1 MIFSRDH
8 VRRGD
13 QEYQKGNLQR
23 AAELYLKAKRYRQAA
38 SVFAELG
45 DIRRAVA
52 VYVDAGQPRMAAEL
66 LAAEGQYK
74 EAISKYEEAGAFAR
88 AAEICLK
95 LQQLVRAGRLFE
107 QAKMYRRSA
116 EAFTQAGEIERA
128 LGALEA
134 ANKSLRS
141 QRRDTKDL
149 ALEKKIRELDT
160 HRAEVLSNVGRHL
173 EAAELMA
180 EHRQIA
186 RAASLYERAGHF
198 SKAAEA
204 FLGAGR
210 VTEALTAIERAPE
223 ADEELR
229 AEIYLNCA
237 RHQEAGE
244 IFERMG
250 RFDAAAS
257 AYEGAEA
264 WEEAARLWE
273 KAESFGRAAEFF
285 WRIERYE
292 DAGRCYAKA
301 DRHDQ
306 AAKAFGKAG
315 DDQFAADAYMAAGNL
330 LLAGE
335 HYVKAGL
342 QTAAREALQS
352 ISASS
357 QDYQKASCLLIPVL
371 IEEGLL
377 KAAEQRFDLLGSSD
391 IDPTDP
397 ALLYCQG
404 RLEEARGRYPA
415 AELSYQKILA
425 KHHDYFDVNERLRDI
440 RGKVGNTSSVFEA
453 SQPGNRE
460 PTEPMPRTALRDTAP
475 IAFESPTQVSR
486 AAGTRSTPTTPPVT
500 TPQPSAPHSSSPH
513 SSAPHSSTPLS
524 PSASSALPFDL
535 GDRIDPW
542 WSGAEFFRA
551 VDHRTRK
558 PILLVSFPLAEVASR
573 IEKFRRVMREVVA
586 LDHPTILKLDEVI
599 MASDKVLL
607 LYEPFDGTPLGSLL
621 ATQRMPPLTNLN
633 FVVQLTEALS
643 TAHKL
648 GVTHQWISPRTILV
662 DDNNRLK
669 LVGIGLRDV
678 LADRD
683 ATSQAYLSPEI
694 LEDGV
699 IGPASDVYSLGLL
712 AVELLQA
719 QMPVG
724 WSDQPEVD
732 PKTVVW
738 PDEVREAVPPMAR
751 DVLVRA
757 LARQPLT
764 RPSTLELTSA
774 LSSIGL
780 VPGQILVN
788 RYEILGELGQ
798 GGMSRV
804 YRARDRDLDDEVAIK
819 TVLTPALGH
828 SENEE
833 RLLREVQICRKI
845 SHPNV
850 VRVHDFG
857 RFPGGIFIIMEILDG
872 PGLDLVIANEAPLPI
887 DRVKKML
894 QGIAGALS
902 EAHRLK
908 IIHRDLKP
916 SNVILVD
923 DRVKVLDFG
932 IARMGD
938 GSESVHL
945 TRTGEVIGSPMYMA
959 PEQIQGQSLTGSCDL
974 YALGVIAYTLLAG
987 REPFIADTTTAV
999 VLKHLHDTP
1008 PDVRD
1013 ARPDLPDEWVDL
1025 LAKLLAKKP
1034 ADRYSDAEQL
1044 VDTLATLPT

>member
-38 SVFAELG
+38 SVYAELG
-45 DIRRAVA
+45 EVQKAVE
-52 VYVDAGQPRMAAEL
+52 VYLDAGQPRMAAEL
-66 LAAEGQYK
+66 LAAEGHHK
-74 EAISKYEEAGAFAR
+74 EAITKYEEAGAYAR

-107 QAKMYRRSA
+107 QAKMYRRAA
-116 EAFTQAGEIERA
+116 EAFTKAGEIERA
-128 LGALEA
+128 LSAWEAASNMLRDQRLEA
-134 ANKSLRS
+134 
-141 QRRDTKDL
+141 KDL
-149 ALEKKIRELDT
+149 ALEKKIRELDS

-180 EHRQIA
+180 EHRQPG

-198 SKAAEA
+198 TKAAEA

-210 VTEALTAIERAPE
+210 VTEALAAIERDPK
-223 ADEELR
+223 ADEALR

-257 AYEGAEA
+257 AYEGSESWA
-264 WEEAARLWE
+264 EAARLWE
-273 KAESFGRAAEFF
+273 KAESFTRAAEFF
-285 WRIERYE
+285 SRIERYE

-301 DRHDQ
+301 DRHEN
-306 AAKAFGKAG
+306 AAQAFGKAG

-330 LLAGE
+330 LKAGE
-335 HYVKAGL
+335 HYVAAGL
-342 QTAAREALQS
+342 QTAARDALQS

-357 QDYQKASCLLIPVL
+357 SDYSEASCFLVPVL
-371 IEEGLL
+371 IDEGLL
-377 KAAEQRFDLLGSSD
+377 KAAEQRFEIIHESNIEPGE
-391 IDPTDP
+391 PTFV
-397 ALLYCQG
+397 YCKG
-404 RLEEARGRYPA
+404 RLEEARGQYPA

-425 KHHDYFDVNERLRDI
+425 KHHDFRDVSERLRDI
-440 RGKVGNTSSVFEA
+440 RGKVGSASGVFAGSEKTSGTLSRFEPSPA
-453 SQPGNRE
+453 
-460 PTEPMPRTALRDTAP
+460 PTPKPALRNTAP
-475 IAFESPTQVSR
+475 IDFEDVTQRSKATGGHQPQSSPTP
-486 AAGTRSTPTTPPVT
+486 TIST
-500 TPQPSAPHSSSPH
+500 SAMN
-513 SSAPHSSTPLS
+513 
-524 PSASSALPFDL
+524 SALPFDL
-535 GDRIDPW
+535 EDRVDPW

-551 VDHRTRK
+551 VDHRSGK
-558 PILLVSFPLAEVASR
+558 SILLVSFPLAEVASR
-573 IEKFRRVMREVVA
+573 VEKFRRVMREVVA
-586 LDHPTILKLDEVI
+586 LDHPTILKLNEVI

-607 LYEPFDGTPLGSLL
+607 LYEPFDGTPLGGLL
-621 ATQRMPPLTNLN
+621 ATRRLPPLTNLN
-633 FVVQLTEALS
+633 FIVQLTEALS

-648 GVTHQWISPRTILV
+648 GVTHQWLSPQTILI
-662 DDNNRLK
+662 DERNRLR
-669 LVGIGLRDV
+669 LVGIGLREV

-699 IGPASDVYSLGLL
+699 VGPASDVYSLGLL

-724 WSDQPEVD
+724 WGDQPEVD

-738 PDEVREAVPPMAR
+738 PDEVRDAVPQMAR

-764 RPSTLELTSA
+764 RPSTLELSSA

-780 VPGQILVN
+780 VQGQLLVN

-804 YRARDRDLDDEVAIK
+804 YRARDRELDDEVAIK
-819 TVLTPALGH
+819 TVLTPALGQ

-872 PGLDLVIANEAPLPI
+872 PGLDVVIANEAPLSI
-887 DRVKKML
+887 KRVKGLL
-894 QGIAGALS
+894 QGITGALA

-938 GSESVHL
+938 GPESVNL

-959 PEQIQGQSLTGSCDL
+959 PEQIQGQTLTGSCDL

-987 REPFIADTTTAV
+987 HEPFIADTTTAV
-999 VLKHLHDTP
+999 VLKHLHDAP
-1008 PDVRD
+1008 PDVRE
-1013 ARPDLPDEWVDL
+1013 ARPELPEVWVEL
-1025 LAKLLAKKP
+1025 LTKLLAKKP
-1034 ADRYSDAEQL
+1034 ADRCKNADQL
-1044 VDTLATLPT
+1044 LEIVSALPV

>member
-38 SVFAELG
+38 SVYAELG
-45 DIRRAVA
+45 EVQKAVA
-52 VYVDAGQPRMAAEL
+52 VYLDAGQPRMAAEL
-66 LAAEGQYK
+66 LAAEGHFK
-74 EAISKYEEAGAFAR
+74 EAISKYEEAGAYAR

-107 QAKMYRRSA
+107 KAKMFRRAA
-116 EAFTQAGEIERA
+116 EAFTKAGEIERA
-128 LGALEA
+128 LSAWEA
-134 ANKSLRS
+134 ASKALRD
-141 QRRDTKDL
+141 QRRETKDL
-149 ALEKKIRELDT
+149 TLEKKIRELDT

-180 EHRQIA
+180 EHRQPG
-186 RAASLYERAGHF
+186 RAASLYERAGRY

-210 VTEALTAIERAPE
+210 VTEALAAIERAPG

-237 RHQEAGE
+237 RHREAGE

-264 WEEAARLWE
+264 WSDAAKLWE
-273 KAESFGRAAEFF
+273 KAESFTRAAEFF
-285 WRIERYE
+285 TRIERHE

-301 DRHDQ
+301 DRHEE
-306 AAKAFGKAG
+306 AAQAFGKAG

-330 LLAGE
+330 LKAGE
-335 HYVKAGL
+335 HYLEAGL
-342 QTAAREALQS
+342 ATAARDALQS
-352 ISASS
+352 IGASS
-357 QDYQKASCLLIPVL
+357 PDYSEASCFLVPVL

-377 KAAEQRFDLLGSSD
+377 RAAEQRFDILCESA
-391 IDPTDP
+391 IDPEDP
-397 ALLYCQG
+397 AFIYCRG
-404 RLEEARGRYPA
+404 RLEEARRQYPA

-425 KHHDYFDVNERLRDI
+425 KRHNFRDVSERLRDI
-440 RGKVGNTSSVFEA
+440 RGKVGSTSGVFANA
-453 SQPGNRE
+453 SESSQTLLHNE
-460 PTEPMPRTALRDTAP
+460 PIEPMSKPELRDTAP
-475 IAFESPTQVSR
+475 IDLEDVTKMSKASGRTQQ
-486 AAGTRSTPTTPPVT
+486 TP
-500 TPQPSAPHSSSPH
+500 
-513 SSAPHSSTPLS
+513 SSAPSISTSSVG
-524 PSASSALPFDL
+524 SALPFDL
-535 GDRIDPW
+535 GDRMDPW

-551 VDHRTRK
+551 IDHRSGK

-573 IEKFRRVMREVVA
+573 VEKFRQVMREVLA

-621 ATQRMPPLTNLN
+621 ATRRPPPLINLN
-633 FVVQLTEALS
+633 FIVQLTEALS

-648 GVTHQWISPRTILV
+648 GVTHQWISPRTILI
-662 DDNNRLK
+662 DERNRLR

-694 LEDGV
+694 LDEGV

-712 AVELLQA
+712 AIELLQA

-724 WSDQPEVD
+724 WGDQPEVD

-738 PDEVREAVPPMAR
+738 PDEVREVVPRMAR

-757 LARQPLT
+757 LARQPLS
-764 RPSTLELTSA
+764 RPSTLELSSA
-774 LSSIGL
+774 LSSLGL
-780 VPGQILVN
+780 VQGQILVN

-819 TVLTPALGH
+819 TVLTPALGQ

-872 PGLDLVIANEAPLPI
+872 PGLDVVITNEAPLAV
-887 DRVKKML
+887 DRVKRLL
-894 QGIAGALS
+894 QEIAGALA

-923 DRVKVLDFG
+923 GRVKVLDFG
-932 IARMGD
+932 IARMSD
-938 GSESVHL
+938 GSENINL

-999 VLKHLHDTP
+999 VLKHLHDPP
-1008 PDVRD
+1008 PDVRET
-1013 ARPDLPDEWVDL
+1013 RPELPDAWVDL
-1025 LAKLLAKKP
+1025 LNKLLAKKP
-1034 ADRYSDAEQL
+1034 ADRFANADQL
-1044 VDTLATLPT
+1044 LEVVSTLPS